1 MLRSFAYV
9 PMLQELRPLLPDLQT
24 VCVLGSSGTPDTVS
38 LDEMISGQRPLPP
51 LATLRAL
58 RARMPGT

>member
-1 MLRSFAYV
+1 
-9 PMLQELRPLLPDLQT
+9 MLQELRPLLPDLQT